1 MFGVTTRSSAA
12 FLLRN
17 RCSSHRKGA
26 VIRQMYLEVEQKFAL
41 TDSGDLEARLS
52 GLGFKPDGKK
62 TFVDWYFDT
71 EDVRLTTQDCWFRF
85 RDMGGNGEWQL
96 KRGCGE
102 NSASTVY
109 NETEGDVAVSNALS
123 LLEGN
128 TRDEPSTKSEIF
140 DGYSIPKIPGGENCG
155 LLPFCRLE
163 TTRSSWSAGGEY
175 ENLVV
180 DLDATNTGYGVGEV
194 ETVVEDAADIAEA
207 KERVQSLISR
217 ITENISSDDE
227 PAVGKLEHYLINNRP
242 EHYQACIESGVIK
255 TKY

>member
-194 ETVVEDAADIAEA
+194 ETVVGDAADIAEA